1 MISHFAGVSLSLFA
15 LLAVT
20 AFIAGLAR
28 GFSGFGAALIFVPL
42 AARFLGP
49 QAAAPLLLLTDGIV
63 ALPLMWTSW
72 EKARKPEV
80 ALMAVGGFVG
90 VPLGTVALALGDP
103 HLLRWFITLLVAAM
117 LVLLVSGWRYGGKP
131 HAGMTVAVGVTSGVF
146 SGLAQL
152 AGPPV
157 VAYWLG
163 GNHDH
168 REMRASTILYFAFST
183 MMAFASYLVGKL
195 LTIAIFKLALLLVPF
210 FAAGLYAGS
219 KVFHLASADTFRRI
233 CLALIGLSLAISLP
247 VWG

>member
-1 MISHFAGVSLSLFA
+1 V
-15 LLAVT
+15 
-20 AFIAGLAR
+20 
-28 GFSGFGAALIFVPL
+28 
-42 AARFLGP
+42 
-49 QAAAPLLLLTDGIV
+49 
-63 ALPLMWTSW
+63 
-72 EKARKPEV
+72 
-80 ALMAVGGFVG
+80 
-90 VPLGTVALALGDP
+90 
-103 HLLRWFITLLVAAM
+103 LVAAM
-117 LVLLVSGWRYGGKP
+117 LVLLVSGWRYGGRP

>member
-1 MISHFAGVSLSLFA
+1 MTEILPGISVGLFA
-15 LLAVT
+15 ILAVT
-20 AFIAGLAR
+20 AFVAGLAR

-72 EKARKPEV
+72 EKARKREV
-80 ALMAVGGFVG
+80 AWMAAGGFIG
-90 VPLGTVALALGDP
+90 VPLGTLALAAGDP
-103 HLLRWFITLLVAAM
+103 MLLRWIITVLVALM
-117 LVLLVSGWRYGGKP
+117 LVLLVSGWRYRGKP
-131 HAGMTVAVGVTSGVF
+131 HAGMTMGVGVTSGLF

-183 MMAFASYLVGKL
+183 VMAFVSYLAGKL
-195 LTIAIFKLALLLVPF
+195 LTLAIFKLALLLVPF
-210 FAAGLYAGS
+210 FAAGLFGGS
-219 KVFHLASADTFRRI
+219 RIFHLASPVTFRRI
-233 CLALIGLSLAISLP
+233 CLALIALSLVLSLP
-247 VWG
+247 VWS